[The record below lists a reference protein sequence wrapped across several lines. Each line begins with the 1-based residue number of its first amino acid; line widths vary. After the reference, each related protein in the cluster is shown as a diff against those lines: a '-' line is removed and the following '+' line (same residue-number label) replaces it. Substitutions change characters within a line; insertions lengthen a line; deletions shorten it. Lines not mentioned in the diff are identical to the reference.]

1 MRNRSAVHAITCT
14 RTGHV
19 MGDEMPLDFERVTP
33 VAVGKGCRKARMR
46 TEAGELWRLWQQFW

>member
-1 MRNRSAVHAITCT
+1 M
-14 RTGHV
+14 

-46 TEAGELWRLWQQFW
+46 TEAGDLWRLWQQFW